1 MNLLVYQLLFSII
14 PKKLPIKRTVKKWFT
29 FEFATCFLFP
39 YKIFSRGLHSWKNHW
54 SWFGPVCWADK
65 WSVWCCKQG
74 AIHRTGRSTVTI
86 ASVAVSFISR
96 KVVVFLS
103 FCNAIPLY
111 DLNNYCYVPLKCWSL
126 WLSGNCKHCRELGAD
141 NTGYWTLQGPW
152 TFQAQVWTFYFA
164 KIIKF
169 KFMTWSDVKGRTQN
183 IQRSLF

>member
-1 MNLLVYQLLFSII
+1 MNLLVYQLLFSITS
-14 PKKLPIKRTVKKWFT
+14 KKLPIKRTVKKWFT

-103 FCNAIPLY
+103 FCNPIPLY
-111 DLNNYCYVPLKCWSL
+111 DLNNYYCYVPLNVDL
-126 WLSGNCKHCRELGAD
+126 F
-141 NTGYWTLQGPW
+141 GYQAIASIAESWEQITLDIGPYKDRGHFRLKYEHFTLQ
-152 TFQAQVWTFYFA
+152 
-164 KIIKF
+164 K
-169 KFMTWSDVKGRTQN
+169 
-183 IQRSLF
+183 L